1 MEAYDLVLQ
10 KLVDYVL
17 DPPEF
22 SKTAIQNAR
31 WSFLDALGCGVLAL
45 NFPACTK
52 LLGPVVPG
60 AYCELGSRVPGCQW
74 ELDPVQAA
82 FNIGAMVR
90 WLDYNDTWLAAEW
103 AHPSDNLGA
112 ILAVVDYMYRRENK
126 AYTLETVIHAMIMAY
141 EIQGVLAINHAFNR
155 QGLDHVIL
163 VKLASALVSAKL
175 LGGDRDMLLRTAS
188 QVFVDGQS
196 LRTYR
201 HAPNTGSRKSWA
213 AGDATSRA
221 VRLALISQTG
231 EMGYPSAI
239 SESRW
244 GFGAVSFAN
253 QSMDLIRPLN
263 CYVMENILW
272 KISYPAEFHAQTAV
286 ECALR
291 LHEQVRNRFD
301 DIASIQIR
309 TQEPAI
315 RIISKKGTLKNPADR
330 DHCLEYMVA
339 VGLGLGRLEATD
351 YEEHIAKKPVIENL
365 RRLMNVKEDPQFTK
379 DYYDLGKRAI
389 GNAIKIEFKDGTST
403 DWVEEHYPIGHP
415 KRREEGLP
423 LLKQKFL
430 QNLRSYYSEE
440 QLSHIREV
448 FLGDGD
454 WLKLSIDDF
463 YRLFQK

>member
-1 MEAYDLVLQ
+1 
-10 KLVDYVL
+10 
-17 DPPEF
+17 
-22 SKTAIQNAR
+22 
-31 WSFLDALGCGVLAL
+31 
-45 NFPACTK
+45 
-52 LLGPVVPG
+52 
-60 AYCELGSRVPGCQW
+60 
-74 ELDPVQAA
+74 
-82 FNIGAMVR
+82 
-90 WLDYNDTWLAAEW
+90 
-103 AHPSDNLGA
+103 
-112 ILAVVDYMYRRENK
+112 
-126 AYTLETVIHAMIMAY
+126 
-141 EIQGVLAINHAFNR
+141 
-155 QGLDHVIL
+155 
-163 VKLASALVSAKL
+163 
-175 LGGDRDMLLRTAS
+175 
-188 QVFVDGQS
+188 
-196 LRTYR
+196 
-201 HAPNTGSRKSWA
+201 
-213 AGDATSRA
+213 
-221 VRLALISQTG
+221 
-231 EMGYPSAI
+231 
-239 SESRW
+239 
-244 GFGAVSFAN
+244 
-253 QSMDLIRPLN
+253 
-263 CYVMENILW
+263 
-272 KISYPAEFHAQTAV
+272 
-286 ECALR
+286 
-291 LHEQVRNRFD
+291 VRNRFD